1 MKSLERR
8 IVYYVYSVISCN
20 VFGRCWPAVYSV
32 SHAHERCNKQPGF
45 SMLQSASSNSKS
57 SNDGVSKKSTQTVI
71 PSHSRKRQ
79 KVTSQD
85 PKRLSEIERLK
96 ELKTDVRLSE
106 DGKSIKCLLCGKSSK
121 LDKCKR
127 SAEGQIKY
135 ILSSSTK

>member
-1 MKSLERR
+1 
-8 IVYYVYSVISCN
+8 
-20 VFGRCWPAVYSV
+20 
-32 SHAHERCNKQPGF
+32 
-45 SMLQSASSNSKS
+45 MLQSASFNSKS
-57 SNDGVSKKSTQTVI
+57 ANDGVSKEPTQTVI

-79 KVTSQD
+79 KVTRSQD

-127 SAEGQIKY
+127 SAEGHIKY

>member
-1 MKSLERR
+1 
-8 IVYYVYSVISCN
+8 
-20 VFGRCWPAVYSV
+20 
-32 SHAHERCNKQPGF
+32 
-45 SMLQSASSNSKS
+45 MLQSASSNSKS

-106 DGKSIKCLLCGKSSK
+106 DGESIKCLLCGKSSK